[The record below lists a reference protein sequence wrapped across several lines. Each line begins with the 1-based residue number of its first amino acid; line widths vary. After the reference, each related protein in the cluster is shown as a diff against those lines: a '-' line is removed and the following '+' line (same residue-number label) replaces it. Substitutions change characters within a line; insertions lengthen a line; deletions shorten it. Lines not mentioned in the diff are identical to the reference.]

1 MYPPFLQYASLNR
14 SPEST
19 APSAQ
24 VWSGLGDSA
33 GAGPCRRAA
42 CFDRH
47 DPCFLWTVGVGANRR
62 SYAFAFPICAFGPAK
77 AAPPLWQ
84 PQLAVHD
91 SKLDRLGARA
101 RAGTGVPRDDSD
113 EPRRLNGWARR
124 AGSGKRQQRQSGR
137 GPSARSSGPWVLDAS
152 LRWQLQNSEWTGPS
166 PEGPEIGADG
176 GGELETGCVG
186 IKHWQARA
194 LLGDSGSPERDFILA
209 DSDEAPG

>member
-1 MYPPFLQYASLNR
+1 MRAPGAWRRALLRPSVSHFRPAHALRQARLHAYSLIAASFPGPSLLEQGPRRTVYPPFLQYASLNR

-24 VWSGLGDSA
+24 AWSGLGGSA

-113 EPRRLNGWARR
+113 EPRRLNGWARW
-124 AGSGKRQQRQSGR
+124 AGGGKRQQRQ
-137 GPSARSSGPWVLDAS
+137 RS
-152 LRWQLQNSEWTGPS
+152 
-166 PEGPEIGADG
+166 
-176 GGELETGCVG
+176 
-186 IKHWQARA
+186 
-194 LLGDSGSPERDFILA
+194 
-209 DSDEAPG
+209 